1 MGKRSKHECTIIYAE
16 EGDDFQQYV
25 YANGK
30 KVQPGTPIGKECRL
44 KSGKWVLKLK
54 ANIYY
59 SND

>member
-1 MGKRSKHECTIIYAE
+1 MVKRKKFECNTIYAE

-30 KVQPGTPIGKECRL
+30 KVLPGTPIGKECRL
-44 KSGKWVLKLK
+44 KNGEWKLKLK